1 MVINAPSLANIDLL
15 DFGSQVQEL
24 YDAGVRFFHI
34 DLMDGHYVNNLCFPA
49 TVVRSLKRKYPD
61 AEAEVHMMVSNPR
74 DYIPLMKEYGADR
87 VSFHLDATS
96 FSRRLISEI
105 QSAGMKAGVVIN
117 PSQPISLIRP
127 LLDYLDYVVFMSVE
141 PGFAGQKF
149 LPGSMERLRE
159 LASIKKKGGYTFDII
174 VDGGVNY
181 DIAEDAIRNGAEII
195 VTNIYMIFNQPDGIT
210 AACKR
215 FNQSFSHIE
224 VGSAL

>member
-15 DFGSQVQEL
+15 NFGAQVQEL

-34 DLMDGHYVNNLCFPA
+34 DLMDGHYVNNLCFPS
-49 TVVRSLKRKYPD
+49 TVVRSLKQKYPD

-87 VSFHLDATS
+87 VAFHLDATS

-105 QSAGMKAGVVIN
+105 QAAGMKAGVVIN
-117 PSQPISLIRP
+117 PSQPINQLLP
-127 LLDYLDYVVFMSVE
+127 LVDFLDYVILMSVE

-159 LASIKKKGGYTFDII
+159 LATLKKDGGYAFDII

-215 FNQSFSHIE
+215 FDQAFAQVE